1 MIERYTRPGMAAV
14 WAPENRFRIWLD
26 IELLAM
32 EAMVRQGDIPADALA
47 RVRERAA
54 FDVRRIDEIEQRV
67 KHDVIAFLTSVAERV
82 GDDSRF
88 LHVGMTSSD
97 VLDTS
102 FAVQMRQA
110 LTLLIRE
117 AGKVFQVL
125 EARAFEHKDTVMIGR
140 THGVHA
146 EPVTFGLKMAVWAD
160 EMRRNLERLRRART
174 VISVGKISGAV
185 GTFATID
192 PFVEEYVC
200 RKLRLAPASAS
211 TQIVQRDRHAEV
223 FTTLAVVGS
232 SLEKFAVEIRHLQ
245 RTEVLEAEEHFSEGQ
260 KGSSAMPHKRNPVLS
275 ENLCGLSRLLR
286 GYSVTALENV
296 ALWHERDISHSSAER
311 VIAPD
316 ATILLDF
323 ALDRFRGMMERL
335 VVYPDRMRR
344 NLERTGGLL
353 FSQRVMLALVDR
365 GLSRERAYEI
375 VQRSAMKAWGQE
387 KELAGLLWKDREV
400 RNLLSRAE
408 FQELFDPAV
417 YLRHVDT
424 VFGRV
429 FPGRGGTPPGRK
441 TLRKRAGGAGKNT
454 NR

>member
-1 MIERYTRPGMAAV
+1 MAAV
-14 WAPENRFRIWLD
+14 WAPENRFRIWLE

-32 EAMVRQGDIPADALA
+32 EAMVRQGNVPADALA
-47 RVRERAA
+47 RVRKRAA

-67 KHDVIAFLTSVAERV
+67 KHDVIAFLTSVAEHV

-110 LTLLIRE
+110 LTMLIRE
-117 AGKVFQVL
+117 AEKVFAVL
-125 EARAFEHKDTVMIGR
+125 RTRAFEHKDTVMIGR

-146 EPVTFGLKMAVWAD
+146 EPVTFGLKMALWAD
-160 EMRRNLERLRRART
+160 EMRRNLARLRRART

-185 GTFATID
+185 GTYANID
-192 PFVEEYVC
+192 PFVEEFVC
-200 RKLRLAPASAS
+200 RKLRLAPAPVS

-223 FTTLAVVGS
+223 FATLAVVGS

-245 RTEVLEAEEHFSEGQ
+245 RTEVLEAEEHFAEGQ
-260 KGSSAMPHKRNPVLS
+260 KGSSAMPHKRNPVIS
-275 ENLCGLSRLLR
+275 ENLCGISRLLR
-286 GYSVTALENV
+286 GYAVTALENV

-323 ALDRFRGMMERL
+323 ALDRFRGLMERL
-335 VVYPDRMRR
+335 HVYPARMRR
-344 NLERTGGLL
+344 NLEGTRGLL
-353 FSQRVMLALVDR
+353 FSQRVMLALASR

-375 VQRSAMKAWGQE
+375 VQRSAMEAWTRE
-387 KELAGLLWKDREV
+387 KQLAGLLWKDREV
-400 RNLLSRAE
+400 RRLLSQAE
-408 FQELFDPAV
+408 FRELFDPAV
-417 YLRHVDT
+417 YLQHVDT
-424 VFGRV
+424 VFARV
-429 FPGRGGTPPGRK
+429 FPGGGEGAAGPKGRRTRGGSRG
-441 TLRKRAGGAGKNT
+441 KRTK
-454 NR
+454 R